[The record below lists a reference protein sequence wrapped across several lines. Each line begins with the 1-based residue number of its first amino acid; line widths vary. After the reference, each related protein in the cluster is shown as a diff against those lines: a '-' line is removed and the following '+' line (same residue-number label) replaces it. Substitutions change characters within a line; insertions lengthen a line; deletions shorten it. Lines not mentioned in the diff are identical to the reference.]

1 MKRLFEIDME
11 TWLVRGIFMGADII
25 NLHQFNLTIQNPP
38 AGYIGRPSGLDVAVV
53 AIHIL

>member
-1 MKRLFEIDME
+1 ME